1 MYQPLADAL
10 RPQELSDVCGQQHI
24 LGENGLLRRIIESG
38 AVPNMIFYGPSG
50 TGKTTVANLIAKKT
64 QRKLCKLNATTA
76 SSADIK
82 EIYAQLDTFLAPNG
96 VLLYL
101 DEIQYFN
108 KKQQQTLLEYIEN
121 GKITLI
127 ASTTENPYFYVYN
140 AILSRSTVFE
150 FKPVEKAEAQRA
162 VDRALNFLESRD
174 SVTIV
179 PEPGVTGHIAQSCG
193 GDIRKALNAVEF
205 LYTATRPVNGVVT
218 LTMQDAKQV
227 SQRSAMRYD
236 KAGDDHYDDLSALM
250 KSIRGSDPDAAVHY
264 LARFLEAGDL
274 PSACRRILC
283 SVAEDIG
290 LAYPQAIPIVKACV
304 DSALQLGLPEARL
317 PPSSCLPPRRSPT
330 PAAWPST
337 PPSPTSR
344 PGRPAPSRAS
354 CRTSTPTAQASNA
367 TRAISTPTISPTT
380 GSASNTSPTSS
391 KTAPTTPTATTK
403 PNRPPSDIGRR
414 SRSRRHK
421 ASPPRGGG
429 SAKPRRRGCSKFAST
444 SQSALRLPAPLS
456 GEPWCPARR
465 QGLSKFRLHL
475 LLMAVVLRQLVT
487 NLIPPYQAARSTIPV
502 R

>member
-1 MYQPLADAL
+1 MHTPLADQI
-10 RPQELSDVCGQQHI
+10 RPSTLDDVVGQRQ
-24 LGENGLLRRIIESG
+24 LLAAGKPLRRIIESG
-38 AVPNMIFYGPSG
+38 KIPNMIFYGPSG
-50 TGKTTVANLIAKKT
+50 VGKTTVARIIADST
-64 QRKLCKLNATTA
+64 SMTLHKLNGTSA
-76 SSADIK
+76 STADIRDVVA
-82 EIYAQLDTFLAPNG
+82 EVGTFSGMNG
-96 VLLYL
+96 ILLYL

-205 LYTATRPVNGVVT
+205 LYTATRPMNGVVT

-317 PPSSCLPPRRSPT
+317 PL
-330 PAAWPST
+330 ADAVLLL
-337 PPSPTSR
+337 
-344 PGRPAPSRAS
+344 A
-354 CRTSTPTAQASNA
+354 
-367 TRAISTPTISPTT
+367 
-380 GSASNTSPTSS
+380 
-391 KTAPTTPTATTK
+391 TAPKSNSGCMAIDAAIADVKAGKTGPVPRELQNVHADGTGFERDQGYLYPHNF
-403 PNRPPSDIGRR
+403 PNHWVR
-414 SRSRRHK
+414 
-421 ASPPRGGG
+421 
-429 SAKPRRRGCSKFAST
+429 
-444 SQSALRLPAPLS
+444 QQYLPDVIKDRTYYTY
-456 GEPWCPARR
+456 GDNKTE
-465 QGLSKFRLHL
+465 
-475 LLMAVVLRQLVT
+475 
-487 NLIPPYQAARSTIPV
+487 QAAKRYWEEIKK
-502 R
+502 

>member
-38 AVPNMIFYGPSG
+38 SVPNMIFYGPSG

-150 FKPVEKAEAQRA
+150 FKPVEKDEAQRA
-162 VDRALNFLESRD
+162 VSRALNYLEARD
-174 SVTIV
+174 SVTIL
-179 PEPGVTGHIAQSCG
+179 PEPGVKEHIAQSCG

-205 LYTATRPVNGVVT
+205 LYTATRPENGVVR
-218 LTMQDAKQV
+218 LTMADAKQV

-236 KAGDDHYDDLSALM
+236 KSGDDHYDDLSALM

-317 PPSSCLPPRRSPT
+317 PLAE
-330 PAAWPST
+330 AAVLL
-337 PPSPTSR
+337 
-344 PGRPAPSRAS
+344 A
-354 CRTSTPTAQASNA
+354 
-367 TRAISTPTISPTT
+367 
-380 GSASNTSPTSS
+380 
-391 KTAPTTPTATTK
+391 TAPKSNSAHNAIIAAMEDIQRGAVGDIPRHLKNVHADSAGAARHAAYK
-403 PNRPPSDIGRR
+403 YPHVYPNHYVKQRY
-414 SRSRRHK
+414 
-421 ASPPRGGG
+421 
-429 SAKPRRRGCSKFAST
+429 
-444 SQSALRLPAPLS
+444 LPESLGNRTYYEYGPNKT
-456 GEPWCPARR
+456 E
-465 QGLSKFRLHL
+465 
-475 LLMAVVLRQLVT
+475 
-487 NLIPPYQAARSTIPV
+487 QAAKRYWDDIKGT
-502 R
+502 